1 MEGISEWL
9 KGLIERQNYGKVNGK
24 VEIFKDNKHHAV
36 LRYIQEKYFFMIQW
50 KLKKNMVVF
59 SQYYVGYHTG
69 ILVYLKNI
77 IKLEKLKIKIN
88 KYN

>member
-1 MEGISEWL
+1 
-9 KGLIERQNYGKVNGK
+9 
-24 VEIFKDNKHHAV
+24 
-36 LRYIQEKYFFMIQW
+36 
-50 KLKKNMVVF
+50 MVVF

-88 KYN
+88 KYD